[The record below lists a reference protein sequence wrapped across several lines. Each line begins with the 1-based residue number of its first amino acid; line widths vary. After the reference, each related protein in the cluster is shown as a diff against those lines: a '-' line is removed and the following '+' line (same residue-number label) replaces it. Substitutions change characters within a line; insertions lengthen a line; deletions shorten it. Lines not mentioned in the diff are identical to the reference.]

1 MEPSVAKTL
10 AGLLKAREN
19 EILAPLL
26 AERDPGTREK
36 LRIMAQS
43 LIQEQV
49 ALLGCGPATDDET
62 VAALG
67 RMTRNLETA
76 VLFNER
82 ISFLRES
89 QFEALRGLGH
99 GAGDDLAFYRTNN
112 DVFSRAFYLLHQR
125 VARFEEQEM
134 ASRDR
139 RERLLVEAIGGP
151 FALLDAAG
159 VVVLANPRMTQ
170 LIGAGDLAGRDFTG
184 FCDEATGETLRR
196 VFRRRRNLLCAERF
210 EGRIRTVGEEPEW
223 VFCAQPTFDARGLR
237 EGTSLLLE
245 KTESGRMEEADV
257 LAYLKHRF
265 ADIVPIPVQLFEA
278 GGRVLHANGMHGAVE
293 VPGLR
298 GDVPYCCHFHR
309 ALGRAGTCA
318 CRQVFALGQPWSEE
332 MMVGTAGAVRWF
344 RVVIMPLYAPGGQVR
359 WAGCGL
365 METTSRRLVERQL
378 ENRLLAQQRSSV
390 ASQVVL
396 SVAHQ
401 IRTPLSVITGF
412 AEMLSRGV
420 AGEQAREMVAGILR
434 NGIRCREIVDDLTGF
449 GQALP
454 MDRIPADLC
463 ALLHACVLPMLTA
476 TQAARVEWR
485 LPEDAPW
492 VECAPEQLARVILS
506 LFDNALLFGGGRVV
520 CGVRRDG
527 GRVLLEVCD
536 DGPGIP
542 PELAEQVFE
551 PFFTTRRSQG
561 GVGLGLSLARSVVRE
576 LGGDLVA
583 DCGGDGP
590 LPGARLVLSLPALA
604 RAGTPPA
611 RKTEEKDRDRSG
623 KGEAPP
629 PPRVLVVDDE
639 EDLQNM
645 LGRALTLHGNS
656 VTGVGTAE
664 AALERLAA
672 GEPFDALVL
681 DIQLPG
687 AIGGQRLLELVEES
701 RPDLARRA
709 IVITADTLN
718 YETHRFLQG
727 LKCPYH
733 EKPFM
738 ISDLLKSLELVLGRR
753 GDVP

>member
-1 MEPSVAKTL
+1 
-10 AGLLKAREN
+10 
-19 EILAPLL
+19 
-26 AERDPGTREK
+26 
-36 LRIMAQS
+36 
-43 LIQEQV
+43 
-49 ALLGCGPATDDET
+49 
-62 VAALG
+62 
-67 RMTRNLETA
+67 
-76 VLFNER
+76 
-82 ISFLRES
+82 
-89 QFEALRGLGH
+89 
-99 GAGDDLAFYRTNN
+99 
-112 DVFSRAFYLLHQR
+112 
-125 VARFEEQEM
+125 
-134 ASRDR
+134 
-139 RERLLVEAIGGP
+139 
-151 FALLDAAG
+151 
-159 VVVLANPRMTQ
+159 
-170 LIGAGDLAGRDFTG
+170 
-184 FCDEATGETLRR
+184 
-196 VFRRRRNLLCAERF
+196 
-210 EGRIRTVGEEPEW
+210 
-223 VFCAQPTFDARGLR
+223 
-237 EGTSLLLE
+237 
-245 KTESGRMEEADV
+245 
-257 LAYLKHRF
+257 
-265 ADIVPIPVQLFEA
+265 
-278 GGRVLHANGMHGAVE
+278 
-293 VPGLR
+293 
-298 GDVPYCCHFHR
+298 
-309 ALGRAGTCA
+309 
-318 CRQVFALGQPWSEE
+318 
-332 MMVGTAGAVRWF
+332 MVGTAGAVRWF

-365 METTSRRLVERQL
+365 METTARRLVERQL

-420 AGEQAREMVAGILR
+420 AGEQAQEMVAGILR

-463 ALLHACVLPMLTA
+463 ALLHASVLPMLTA

-527 GRVLLEVCD
+527 GTVSLEVCD

-561 GVGLGLSLARSVVRE
+561 GVGLGLSLARSVARE

-583 DCGGDGP
+583 DCGGGGP
-590 LPGARLVLSLPALA
+590 LPGARIVLSLPALA
-604 RAGTPPA
+604 RADTPPA
-611 RKTEEKDRDRSG
+611 RRTEDQDRGDSG
-623 KGEAPP
+623 RGEAPP

-639 EDLQNM
+639 EELQDM
-645 LGRALTLHGNS
+645 LGRALTMHGHA

-672 GEPFDALVL
+672 GESFDALVL

-687 AIGGQRLLELVEES
+687 AIGGQRLLKLVEES
-701 RPDLARRA
+701 HPDLARRA

-718 YETHRFLQG
+718 YETHRFLQS
-727 LKCPYH
+727 LKCPHH

-753 GDVP
+753 GNAS